1 MNGASGSVVCCVRI
15 AGGRRSSS
23 FQLSICVV
31 RVPESPIGAVQR
43 RERLGGMLSSYYREA
58 A

>member
-1 MNGASGSVVCCVRI
+1 VVCCVRI
-15 AGGRRSSS
+15 AGGRRRSS
-23 FQLSICVV
+23 FQLSICRV